1 MNYEDH
7 FQLGIISKAYSF
19 KGEIILFIDSDIPEN
34 YYNLDFI
41 LLEINKQ
48 LVPHFITSKK
58 VHKHDRLRIRLEGIE
73 SSQEV
78 NLILKKKVY
87 LPIKFLPKLGNQ
99 QFYYHEIIDYK
110 VFDEKT
116 ELIIGS
122 ILDII
127 ENPNNTLIELNYKN
141 KDILL
146 PLNDSTFIKIDKQN
160 KIINLSLPE
169 GLLDI

>member
-1 MNYEDH
+1 MNYKDH
-7 FQLGIISKAYSF
+7 FQLGIISKAHSF
-19 KGEIILFIDSDIPEN
+19 KGEVILFIDSDIPEN

-48 LVPHFITSKK
+48 LVPYFISSKK
-58 VHKHDRLRIRLEGIE
+58 VHKQNRLRIRLEGIE

-78 NLILKKKVY
+78 NSILKKKVY
-87 LPIKFLPKLGNQ
+87 LPIKFLPKLDNQ

-110 VFDEKT
+110 VFDEETKLT
-116 ELIIGS
+116 IGN

-127 ENPNNTLIELNYKN
+127 ENPSNTLIELNYKN

-146 PLNDSTFIKIDKQN
+146 PLNDSTFIKIDKQS
-160 KIINLSLPE
+160 KTLHLSLPE
-169 GLLDI
+169 GILDI